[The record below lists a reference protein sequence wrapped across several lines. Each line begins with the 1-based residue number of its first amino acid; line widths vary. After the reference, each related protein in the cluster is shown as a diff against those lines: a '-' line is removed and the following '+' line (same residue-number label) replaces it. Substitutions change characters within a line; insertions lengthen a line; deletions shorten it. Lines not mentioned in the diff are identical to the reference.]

1 MSNKVKTTKM
11 NQNKQKLVPELRF
24 PEFKDDGEWKRLKF
38 SEICKFVRG
47 PFGGSLKKDIFVQ
60 SGYAVYEQSH
70 AIHKNFSSFRYYI
83 TEKKYKE
90 LKRFSVLPNDIIMS
104 CSGTMGKYAIIPKDS
119 KEGVINQALL
129 KLTVKEN
136 HNLRFV
142 KSVLELPIIQENLLS
157 QSAGG
162 AIKNVVS
169 VGQIKEMELYI
180 PQPKEQQKIADCLS
194 SIDDL
199 ITAESEKLESIK
211 NHKKGLMQNLFPSE
225 GKTIPN
231 FRFPEFKG
239 NGEWEVD
246 TLVRIAKFRRGS
258 FPQPYGLSKWYDNE
272 NGEPFVQVYDVS
284 NDLSL
289 KPKTKNKISK
299 LAADQSVFIAKG
311 TLIVTLQGSIGRVAI
326 TQYDAYIDRTLL
338 IFEEFFRPIEKLFFA
353 YVVQNLFDIEKEKAP
368 GGIIK
373 TITKESLS
381 AFEVKLPSQPEQ
393 QKIADCLSSVDDLIT
408 SQEQKIDDLKKH
420 KKGLMHQLFPNIDG
434 VLR

>member
-225 GKTIPN
+225 GKTTPN
-231 FRFPEFKG
+231 FRFPEFKDDG
-239 NGEWEVD
+239 DWEIKPLEVVCDILNNKRQPISGSDRNSGDYPYYGASGIVDYVDNYIFDERLLLVGEDGAKWGSSERTAFIADGKYWVNNHAHVLRTRSIAD
-246 TLVRIAKFRRGS
+246 TMLEGYLVMID
-258 FPQPYGLSKWYDNE
+258 LS
-272 NGEPFVQVYDVS
+272 PFVTGAAPPK
-284 NDLSL
+284 LTLGKL
-289 KPKTKNKISK
+289 KKIPIPVPKSPK
-299 LAADQSVFIAKG
+299 
-311 TLIVTLQGSIGRVAI
+311 
-326 TQYDAYIDRTLL
+326 
-338 IFEEFFRPIEKLFFA
+338 
-353 YVVQNLFDIEKEKAP
+353 
-368 GGIIK
+368 
-373 TITKESLS
+373 
-381 AFEVKLPSQPEQ
+381 EQ
-393 QKIADCLSSVDDLIT
+393 QKIADCLSSIDDLIT
-408 SQEQKIDDLKKH
+408 SQGQKIEALKTH
-420 KKGLMHQLFPNIDG
+420 KKGLMQQLFPNINE
-434 VLR
+434 VSV